1 LLHRD
6 VPGQRFLQLLP
17 RRTRSLMVETALLA
31 LGLVLVLEGLVYA
44 LAPSIVEELLE
55 MLRSFS
61 EGQRRTMGLMAV
73 ALGVLVVWIAKS
85 LGA

>member
-1 LLHRD
+1 
-6 VPGQRFLQLLP
+6 
-17 RRTRSLMVETALLA
+17 MVETALLSC
-31 LGLVLVLEGLVYA
+31 GVVVGLEGLVDA
-44 LAPSIVEELLE
+44 LAPSIVEGLLG